1 MIDQATLQKLK
12 APFPASAID
21 VKPGATTERDSQKS
35 GLVLTFIDARAVQ
48 ERLDEAFGGEWDFT
62 WEPMPEYGNKLAVK
76 GIIRAAGIERQD
88 VGQANG
94 EEEPYKSAVSDA
106 MKRAAVHFGI
116 GRYLYALPQIWWPMD
131 GKRFKDHERLV
142 RLMGE
147 LSQELHDTGG
157 DLTKIDMHRYRYSAG
172 NQQQAKTRSPQLA
185 THEQIEQLKQLIAP
199 RLLTVPEKRDFFL
212 STIRAYPQKLEGE
225 LSKDEAQ
232 ALIDAANDLPL
243 RIQEAA

>member
-1 MIDQATLQKLK
+1 MIDASTLLKLK

-21 VKPGATTERDSQKS
+21 VKPGATTERDGQKS

-48 ERLDEAFGGEWDFT
+48 ERLDEAFGGEWDFV

-76 GIIRAAGIERQD
+76 GILRAEGIERQD

-142 RLMGE
+142 GLMGE
-147 LSQELHDTGG
+147 LSQEVYDAGG
-157 DLTKIDMHRYRYSAG
+157 DLTRIEMRRYRYSGAG
-172 NQQQAKTRSPQLA
+172 SQQAKGNSPKLA
-185 THEQIEQLKQLIAP
+185 TPEQIEQLKQLIAP
-199 RLLTVPEKRDFFL
+199 RLLTVPEKREFFL
-212 STIRAYPQKLEGE
+212 STIKVYPQNLAGE
-225 LSKDEAQ
+225 LGAEDAQ
-232 ALIDAANDLPL
+232 TLIAAASQLPL
-243 RIQEAA
+243 RVQEAA